1 MDLVYAFI
9 LGIIEGITEWLPIS
23 STAHLIIFEKLFLT
37 SKYSGEIFSIEFL
50 EVNLVVIQLGSILAV
65 VVIYFKELYP
75 FAFNEDKNSKYYKL
89 SIWGRVL
96 ISMIPIVVIGLLLD
110 SVVVELFYNLF
121 TISIMLILYGVL
133 FIVFDSF
140 NKKQKKICDV
150 NEIKVNK
157 ALSIGFIQ
165 LLALIPGTSRS
176 GVTILCSGFLGLDRK
191 TAVKYSFFLSI
202 PVMFGASILKLIK
215 YLMVNELILKQVI
228 ILFVGGMV
236 AFMVSMI
243 IVKKLIL
250 FINKINFK
258 VFGYYRIALAIILL
272 LVFF

>member
-1 MDLVYAFI
+1 M
-9 LGIIEGITEWLPIS
+9 
-23 STAHLIIFEKLFLT
+23 
-37 SKYSGEIFSIEFL
+37 
-50 EVNLVVIQLGSILAV
+50 AV

-75 FAFNEDKNSKYYKL
+75 FAFNEDKNSIHNKL

-96 ISMIPIVVIGLLLD
+96 ISLIPIIVVGLLLD

-140 NKKQKKICDV
+140 NKKQKKTCDV
-150 NEIKVNK
+150 SEIKVNK

-176 GVTILCSGFLGLDRK
+176 GVTILFSGFLGLDRK

-228 ILFVGGMV
+228 ILLIGMMV

-243 IVKKLIL
+243 VVKKLIM

-258 VFGYYRIALAIILL
+258 IFGYYRIALAIILL